1 MASLGGSGGAMFRR
15 WPRVV
20 TAVAISETPDSGA
33 AFNPCCSVEFVV
45 VLESRS
51 LFVDA
56 ERPLWT
62 DVIGDELKVFVIA
75 ISPPACPAAVMFS
88 SSGGGGGGSGL
99 EGGRERCEA
108 PFVLVPV
115 LVAGH
120 EDGGDF
126 FGTEGG
132 VRVDEMAVAEED
144 VAGAV
149 ADLELVLDRPC

>member
-1 MASLGGSGGAMFRR
+1 MFRR

-62 DVIGDELKVFVIA
+62 DVIGDELRVFVIA

-88 SSGGGGGGSGL
+88 PSSGGGGGGSGL

-108 PFVLVPV
+108 PFVLVP
-115 LVAGH
+115 

-132 VRVDEMAVAEED
+132 VRVDEMAEN

-149 ADLELVLDRPC
+149 ADLDDRPC